1 MTTNELH
8 FYDDTFS
15 IEKTKWGTYRSHDKE
30 GKELITSLTED
41 LCLESTRWYLK
52 ASQDGFDS
60 LASSTY
66 SGEVR
71 GKL

>member
-8 FYDDTFS
+8 YYDDTFS

-30 GKELITSLTED
+30 GKELITSLTEE
-41 LCLESTRWYLK
+41 LCLDATRFYLK
-52 ASQDGFDS
+52 GKQDGWDS
-60 LASSTY
+60 LSTTAY
-66 SGEVR
+66 DGTVG